1 MAATAHSNQ
10 AMAKLPEA
18 CQCMI
23 DYFLSHQAA
32 SGSLEGLAVLP
43 GVVELLTRLKVGCQD
58 EHLKHQ
64 ISLYGF
70 YRLETACCLLSTT
83 DTVASTVQHGLLHL
97 LFGTMIH
104 RRTVRAL
111 RNPTLAAMSKAAVN
125 DCTLLCRWIDWMLWM
140 E

>member
-64 ISLYGF
+64 ISFYGLY
-70 YRLETACCLLSTT
+70 RHKLLVACSQPLTLLP
-83 DTVASTVQHGLLHL
+83 A
-97 LFGTMIH
+97 LFGM
-104 RRTVRAL
+104 VC
-111 RNPTLAAMSKAAVN
+111 
-125 DCTLLCRWIDWMLWM
+125 CTCCSVP
-140 E
+140 